1 MKILYLL
8 FTLVYSDKMI
18 RNVNIPACRNCI
30 HFQPSKYDSISSGI
44 SKCANFGN
52 KDIISD
58 EVTMDYADLCR
69 KDESKCGIEG
79 KYFEKEP
86 NLEFKMW
93 KHSFYKDLSMNIF
106 YLSVVLYLFACIYIG
121 KNT

>member
-1 MKILYLL
+1 
-8 FTLVYSDKMI
+8 MI

-30 HFQPSKYDSISSGI
+30 HFQPYKYGSFSSGT

-52 KDIISD
+52 KDIISG
-58 EVTMDYADLCR
+58 EVTIDYADLCR

-106 YLSVVLYLFACIYIG
+106 YLSVVLYLFACIYIV